1 MDSLTSGFNIATN
14 ISAKSEFNSMVGFTA
29 DELSQVVDE
38 TVDLSRIPGVTKSQ
52 IMNIMER
59 YYDGYVLA
67 TESDEP
73 VFNMNMCLV
82 FLKNLIDQRHIPY

>member
-1 MDSLTSGFNIATN
+1 
-14 ISAKSEFNSMVGFTA
+14 MVGFTA

-67 TESDEP
+67 TESDEH